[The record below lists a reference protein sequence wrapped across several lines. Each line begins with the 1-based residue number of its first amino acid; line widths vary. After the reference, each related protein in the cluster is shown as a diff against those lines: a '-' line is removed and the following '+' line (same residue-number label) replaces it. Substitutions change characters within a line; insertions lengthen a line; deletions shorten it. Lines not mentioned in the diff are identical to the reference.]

1 MAKKARRK
9 VTPTKGRRA
18 PRRKGEQAI
27 SKKAIRRL
35 QSVSENYS
43 GSAVARQAD
52 ALGRALASPNPRKA
66 TTQRRIQS
74 FAIAA
79 ADYAPPV
86 RGTKKAKTSGT
97 KRAAKTAA
105 KRKTVSKNKSPP
117 YKTAVFKCW
126 SDYETCCQCALR

>member
-52 ALGRALASPNPRKA
+52 ALGVLLRCPIPARQ
-66 TTQRRIQS
+66 QRR
-74 FAIAA
+74 
-79 ADYAPPV
+79 DEY
-86 RGTKKAKTSGT
+86 
-97 KRAAKTAA
+97 
-105 KRKTVSKNKSPP
+105 SP
-117 YKTAVFKCW
+117 
-126 SDYETCCQCALR
+126 SR